1 MKNIQ
6 ITSLDE
12 FYKEAAKFTGK
23 DINALLPPGINNEI
37 GHFNVFDIADTI
49 KEVKRKQVMPYNRR
63 AYYKISLI
71 RGKNRAEY
79 DDKVINIKQNAL
91 LFATP
96 KVPYHWIPQDE
107 NQAGSFC
114 VFTDAFLIKTK
125 SGVILDELPI
135 FRSGG
140 YPVFKITDEEAEEI
154 ELIFRKMQREIAS
167 DYEYKYDLLRN
178 YVLELIHYGQ
188 KLQPVTALRANQNAA
203 ARITSLF
210 IELLERQFPIES
222 TSQKLELRSAKEYAE
237 RLAIHVN
244 YLNKVLKENTGKTTT
259 EMITGRIILEA
270 KLLLKQTDWNISD
283 IAYSLG
289 FDEVAHFSN
298 FFKKQTSLA
307 PLTFRS

>member
-1 MKNIQ
+1 MKTIRT
-6 ITSLDE
+6 TSLDE
-12 FYKEAAKFTGK
+12 FYKEAANFTGQ
-23 DINALLPPGINNEI
+23 DIKTLLPSGINKEI
-37 GHFNVFDIADTI
+37 GHFNVFDISETL
-49 KEVKRKQVMPYNRR
+49 KQVKRRQVMPYNRR

-79 DDKVINIKQNAL
+79 ADKVIDIKKNAL

-107 NQAGSFC
+107 NQSGSFC
-114 VFTDAFLIKTK
+114 VFTDVFLIKTK
-125 SGVILDELPI
+125 SGVVLDELPI
-135 FRSGG
+135 FKSGG
-140 YPVFKITDEEAEEI
+140 YPVFEIDDEEAEEI
-154 ELIFRKMQREIAS
+154 ALIFRKMKREIAS

-178 YVLELIHYGQ
+178 YVLEIIHYGQ
-188 KLQPVTALRANQNAA
+188 KLQPTTALHSNQNAS

-222 TSQKLELRSAKEYAE
+222 PSQKLELRSAKEYAE

-244 YLNKVLKENTGKTTT
+244 HLNKVLKDNTGKTTT
-259 EMITGRIILEA
+259 EMISSRIVLEA
-270 KLLLKQTDWNISD
+270 KILLKQTDWNISD

-298 FFKKQTSLA
+298 FFKKQTCVA